1 MDFTFSEEQTM
12 FRDMVRDFAQNEV
25 LPLAE
30 TLDREERPP
39 LETLKKAAQLDM
51 LGIPFPEKYGGM
63 DMGAITFAIMIE
75 ELAKVCAST
84 ASTIGIDVGVGMM
97 AIFLGGTEDQ
107 KKRYLPNLIKTGRPA
122 AFSLTEPDAGSDVA
136 AISTSAVK
144 DGDAYVLNGAKIW
157 ATNADIAD
165 VTTVF
170 AVTSPG
176 VGAKGISAFLVDKG
190 TPGFTI
196 GWRDKKMG
204 MRGVSTCAIFL
215 DNCRVPAAN
224 LLGGEEGKGFGLAM
238 KTLDYGRVSVA
249 ATCLG
254 LSQWCVDASVAFA
267 RDRQQFGGPIAMKGA
282 IQAMIADMAT
292 QVESL
297 RYLVYHTAWLVDAG
311 KEFSWEAS
319 TAKLWG
325 SQVAT
330 FCSNKALQVHG
341 GMGYMKRFPMER
353 VYRDAKILPIWEGTS
368 EIQRFLIASKLLR
381 EAGVKIVP

>member
-51 LGIPFPEKYGGM
+51 LGIPFPEEYGGM

-97 AIFLGGTEDQ
+97 AIFLGGTEEQ
-107 KKRYLPNLIKTGRPA
+107 KKKYLPNLIKSGRPA
-122 AFSLTEPDAGSDVA
+122 AFSLTEPDAGSDVSS
-136 AISTSAVK
+136 ISTSAVK
-144 DGDAYVLNGAKIW
+144 DGESYVLNGAKIW

-176 VGAKGISAFLVDKG
+176 AGAKGISAFLVEKG
-190 TPGFTI
+190 TPGLAI

-267 RDRQQFGGPIAMKGA
+267 RDRVQFGGPIAMKGA
-282 IQAMIADMAT
+282 VQAMIADMAA

-297 RYLVYHTAWLVDAG
+297 RYLVYHTAWLVDSG
-311 KEFSWEAS
+311 KEFGWEAS

-330 FCSNKALQVHG
+330 FCSNRALQVHG